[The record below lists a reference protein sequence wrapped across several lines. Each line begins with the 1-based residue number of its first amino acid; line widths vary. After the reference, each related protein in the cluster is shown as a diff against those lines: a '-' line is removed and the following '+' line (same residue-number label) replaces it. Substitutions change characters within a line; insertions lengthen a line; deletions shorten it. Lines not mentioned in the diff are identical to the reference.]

1 MKFNIVRYLILTS
14 YSFAFYRNDI
24 YSYKRLSPQKAI
36 AIFGT
41 DTSLGRVSLE
51 KCVDEFQQ
59 VITLVDSN
67 YTDFDISE
75 QIICYKG
82 DITKYND
89 VKQIYKNHNI
99 TGTIINLKDVSSEK
113 KLLKGTKNIIKSIK
127 KCNSSKKVAITSSIG
142 CGQSINKIPFYLK
155 FLIKTVLK
163 KQYNDKNKQEQL
175 FLSGSGK
182 SLEYV
187 ILRHGVLNN
196 DLQSSIAIINN
207 GYDEISREDVSAI
220 CYDAIT
226 LNNFPF
232 IRKVISIVTMKKK
245 YSSNKE
251 YISNIHW
258 SNFARNRF
266 IK

>member
-1 MKFNIVRYLILTS
+1 MKFNIVIYLILTS
-14 YSFAFYRNDI
+14 YSFAFYRNNI
-24 YSYKRLSPQKAI
+24 YSYKRLSLQKAI

-41 DTSLGRVSLE
+41 DTSLGKVSLE

-82 DITKYND
+82 DISKYND

-99 TGTIINLKDVSSEK
+99 TGTIINLNDVSSK
-113 KLLKGTKNIIKSIK
+113 KNLLKGTKNIIKCIK
-127 KCNSSKKVAITSSIG
+127 KNSSKKIVLTSAIG
-142 CGQSINKIPFYLK
+142 CGSSINKIPFYLK

-163 KQYNDKNKQEQL
+163 KQYNDKNYQEQL

-187 ILRHGVLNN
+187 ILRHGTLTN

-207 GYDEISREDVSAI
+207 GYDEISREDVAAI

-245 YSSNKE
+245 YSSSKE

-258 SNFARNRF
+258 SNNARNRF
-266 IK
+266 SK